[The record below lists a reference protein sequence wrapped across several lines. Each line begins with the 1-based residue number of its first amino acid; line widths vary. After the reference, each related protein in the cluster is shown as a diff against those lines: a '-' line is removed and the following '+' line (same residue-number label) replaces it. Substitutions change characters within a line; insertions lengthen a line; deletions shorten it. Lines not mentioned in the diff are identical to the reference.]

1 MLASVHVIES
11 FAPFHTLDLARFSP
25 DEKGTLKMAKLRPGM
40 PLAAAMESLEYSDSA
55 LLLPMWLCL
64 IQSKGVLNQALSKLY
79 ADKRELQDRFVAFYK
94 ENKHAPH
101 PETLVSSF
109 YR

>member
-1 MLASVHVIES
+1 MLASVHVIET
-11 FAPFHTLDLARFSP
+11 FAPFHTQDLARFSL
-25 DEKGTLKMAKLRPGM
+25 DEKGTLKMAKLSPAM
-40 PLAAAMESLEYSDSA
+40 PLAAAMESLDYSDSA

-64 IQSKGVLNQALSKLY
+64 IQSKGVLKRALSQLS

-101 PETLVSSF
+101 PEALVSSF
-109 YR
+109 YQ